1 MKNILTKTYLKYTLI
16 TCTALILFVG
26 CNRSTEKVEN
36 AEENVLEAKEN
47 LAQAEDDYQM
57 EVFNFKVAT
66 NEKITANE
74 KLLEDLNKEI
84 KVAKKELKAT
94 YQNEITKLEQKNA
107 KMKQR
112 MLDYKEDG
120 NEKWQSFKSEY
131 NHDMD
136 ELGRALKEFTVN
148 NKK

>member
-1 MKNILTKTYLKYTLI
+1 MKKIITKTYLNYTLI
-16 TCTALILFVG
+16 TCIALILFIG

-36 AEENVLEAKEN
+36 AEKNVLEAKEN

-57 EVFNFKVAT
+57 EVANFKTET

-74 KLLEDLNKEI
+74 KLLVELNEEI
-84 KVAKKELKAT
+84 KVTKKELKAN
-94 YQNEITKLEQKNA
+94 YQNEVVKLEQKNA
-107 KMKQR
+107 EMKQR
-112 MLDYKEDG
+112 MFDYKEDG
-120 NEKWQSFKSEY
+120 NEKWQSFKREY

-136 ELGRALKEFTVN
+136 ELGSALKDFMVN